1 MVMSDTPT
9 LQPLQLQGRRH
20 GLCSVPCTDL
30 SFSPHLPCGIGQRKK
45 EQTAKVSPLE
55 VCTWAEGL
63 VCLVTFISI
72 SLGRTGSD
80 GIKCPLSVSGSS
92 RQAVVS
98 VGLRHFTQIHIWCL
112 KKALWLEQQ
121 QRPSVVGVSRRM
133 SQHHRGHFIL
143 SQILNPH
150 LSWGAC
156 HLPVTDRQ
164 KHPWAVLRRPQRLTH
179 IREVNYYDILSS
191 TSSF

>member
-1 MVMSDTPT
+1 MGIARAVLPWWGPLVMSDTPT

-30 SFSPHLPCGIGQRKK
+30 SFSPHLPCGSGQRKK
-45 EQTAKVSPLE
+45 EQTAKVSPLG

-98 VGLRHFTQIHIWCL
+98 VGLRHFTQIHIRCL
-112 KKALWLEQQ
+112 KKSSVARAAAASLRSGCE
-121 QRPSVVGVSRRM
+121 PSNESASSWPLHPLPDPQPTPIVGCM
-133 SQHHRGHFIL
+133 SP
-143 SQILNPH
+143 S
-150 LSWGAC
+150 S
-156 HLPVTDRQ
+156 DRQ
-164 KHPWAVLRRPQRLTH
+164 TEASLGSTQAASAAHP
-179 IREVNYYDILSS
+179 Y
-191 TSSF
+191 